1 MRLFVT
7 QLAVL
12 TALTLAPGAASA
24 RPAAGEPPGA
34 TGGER
39 IVLFDGGDLDAW
51 ESATGG
57 PAAWPVDDGS
67 MESFGGDIRTKERFR
82 DFRLHVEWYQ
92 QDYPPEVT
100 GQARGNSGV
109 YLQERYE
116 IQVLESYGIAEPAT
130 DDAGAIY
137 TKKAPD
143 VNAAA
148 PPLTWQ
154 TYDIVFTAAR
164 FDCDGDK
171 IADAR
176 VSVWWNGVLV
186 HDDVPIDGSTGAGQP
201 EGASPGPIRLQDHG
215 DPGENPRFREVWIE
229 PR

>member
-12 TALTLAPGAASA
+12 TAVTLAPGIASA
-24 RPAAGEPPGA
+24 GPSPAQP
-34 TGGER
+34 ER
-39 IVLFDGGDLDAW
+39 IVLFDGSDLDAW
-51 ESATGG
+51 ESASGG
-57 PAAWPVDDGS
+57 PATWPVEDGS
-67 MESFGGDIRTKERFR
+67 MESFGGDIRTKEHFR

-92 QDYPPEVT
+92 PDYPPEVT

-116 IQVLESYGIAEPAT
+116 IQVLESYGVADPAT

-143 VNAAA
+143 VNAAT
-148 PPLTWQ
+148 PPLRWQ

-164 FDCDGDK
+164 FDCAGDK
-171 IADAR
+171 VADAR
-176 VSVWWNGVLV
+176 VSVWWNDVLV
-186 HDDVPIDGSTGAGQP
+186 HDDVAIDGSTGAGRP
-201 EGASPGPIRLQDHG
+201 ESPSPGPIRLQDHG
-215 DPGENPRFREVWIE
+215 DPGENPRFRTVWIE